1 MRWVWKSDFPPAVRV
16 VAKKVRDDPVVSFG
30 FDGRE
35 GFDIAGAE
43 ALHFCNRYRHD

>member
-1 MRWVWKSDFPPAVRV
+1 MRSVWKSNLPAAVQV
-16 VAKKVRDDPVVSFG
+16 VAKKVRGAPVDWSG

-43 ALHFCNRYRHD
+43 AHTFYRAVRHD